1 MNNMGPI
8 SDVILGILA
17 REVSKELARSFQ
29 FLLWPKFW
37 VPKLHKRCW
46 MLL

>member
-1 MNNMGPI
+1 MDNMGPI
-8 SDVILGILA
+8 SDVYSGHIGL
-17 REVSKELARSFQ
+17 RSKELARSFQ
-29 FLLWPKFW
+29 FLLRPKFQ